1 VGAALEIVLI
11 FYLVAT
17 SSVGLYTLPF
27 LSRVRPRTK
36 MTSLTHIIA
45 NCGLVLVLSSA
56 LPLLSRILGE
66 NVLTLKLSYSGKKKK
81 LKAIPVTGCEGL
93 WGCETSRLPHFL

>member
-1 VGAALEIVLI
+1 VFQQFSLGISSLSKLGPIGAALEILLI
-11 FYLVAT
+11 FYLTAT

-36 MTSLTHIIA
+36 MTSLTHVIA
-45 NCGLVLVLSSA
+45 NCGLVLILSSA

-66 NVLTLKLSYSGKKKK
+66 NLLPLKLSCLVRGRSDVVK
-81 LKAIPVTGCEGL
+81 
-93 WGCETSRLPHFL
+93 